1 MTAPLLELNDG
12 RRMPS
17 LGFGTYKIYGP
28 DAPALIGSAIDA
40 GYRLLDTAT
49 RYRNEV
55 EVGEAVRAS
64 SVPRDELF
72 VTSKLPGADHG
83 YDEAMRSL
91 EGSLERLGLDRL
103 DLFLIHWP
111 QPPIDKYVETWKA
124 FIRMREEGTVSSIG
138 VSNFLPE
145 HLDRLVDETGVAPA
159 VNQIELHPFLPQ
171 HEQRVADASHGT
183 VTQSWTPLGRGTEL
197 LERPEIT
204 ETAEK
209 HGRTPAQVVLRW
221 HLDVG
226 ASPIP
231 KSATPERFRSNLDVF
246 DFQLD
251 ADDLARIATL
261 ETGQRIGGD
270 PTTEVQ
276 L

>member
-1 MTAPLLELNDG
+1 
-12 RRMPS
+12 MPS
-17 LGFGTYKIYGP
+17 LGFGTYSISGP

-49 RYRNEV
+49 RYENEA

-64 SVPRDELF
+64 SVPRDDLF

-83 YDEAMRSL
+83 YDAALRSV

-111 QPPIDKYVETWKA
+111 QPPIDQYVETWKA
-124 FIRMREEGTVSSIG
+124 FIRMRDEGTVSSIG

-145 HLDRLVDETGVAPA
+145 HLDRIVGETGVAPA
-159 VNQIELHPFLPQ
+159 VNQVELHPFLPQ
-171 HEQRVADASHGT
+171 HEQRTADARHGT
-183 VTQSWTPLGRGTEL
+183 VTQSWTPLGRGTSL
-197 LERPEIT
+197 LERHEIT
-204 ETAEK
+204 ETAFK
-209 HGRTPAQVVLRW
+209 HSRTPAQVVLRW
-221 HLDVG
+221 HLQIG
-226 ASPIP
+226 AAPIP

-246 DFQLD
+246 DFELD
-251 ADDLARIATL
+251 EDELERIGSL
-261 ETGQRIGGD
+261 ENGHRIGGD
-270 PTTEVQ
+270 PVDEVQ

>member
-12 RRMPS
+12 NRMPA
-17 LGFGTYKIYGP
+17 LGYGTYKIAGP
-28 DAPALIGSAIDA
+28 DAPRLIGEAIDA

-49 RYRNEV
+49 RYDNEA

-83 YDEAMRSL
+83 FDEALRSV
-91 EGSLERLGLDRL
+91 EGSLARLGLNRL

-111 QPPIDKYVETWKA
+111 QPPIGKFVETWKA
-124 FIRMREEGTVSSIG
+124 FIRMREEGTVTSIG

-159 VNQIELHPFLPQ
+159 VNQVELHPFLPQ
-171 HEQRVADASHGT
+171 SEQREADARLGT
-183 VTQSWTPLGRGTEL
+183 VTQSWTPLGRRTEL
-197 LERPEIT
+197 LDRPEIT

-221 HLDVG
+221 HLDIG
-226 ASPIP
+226 AAPIP

-246 DFQLD
+246 DFELD
-251 ADDLARIATL
+251 ADDLDRIATL
-261 ETGQRIGGD
+261 ETGRRIGGD
-270 PTTEVQ
+270 PVDEVQ

>member
-1 MTAPLLELNDG
+1 MTAPLLDLDDG
-12 RRMPS
+12 HQMPA
-17 LGFGTYKIYGP
+17 LGFGTYSIKGP
-28 DAPALIGSAIDA
+28 DAPALIGTAIEA

-49 RYRNEV
+49 RYENEE

-83 YDEAMRSL
+83 YDDALRSV
-91 EGSLERLGLDRL
+91 EGSLKRLGLDRL

-111 QPPIDKYVETWKA
+111 QPPIDKYVEAWRA
-124 FIRMREEGTVSSIG
+124 FVRMREEGTVSSIG

-145 HLDRLVDETGVAPA
+145 HLDRLLAETGVAPA
-159 VNQIELHPFLPQ
+159 VNQVELHPFLPQ
-171 HEQRVADASHGT
+171 REQREADARFGT
-183 VTQSWTPLGRGTEL
+183 VTQSWSPLGRGTDL
-197 LERPEIT
+197 FERPEIT
-204 ETAEK
+204 ETADK

-221 HLDVG
+221 HLDIG
-226 ASPIP
+226 AAPIP

-246 DFQLD
+246 DFELD
-251 ADDLARIATL
+251 ADDLELIATL
-261 ETGQRIGGD
+261 ETGERTGGD
-270 PTTEVQ
+270 PVDEVQ

>member
-12 RRMPS
+12 RQMPA

-28 DAPALIGSAIDA
+28 DAPALIVEAIDA

-49 RYRNEV
+49 TYRNEG
-55 EVGEAVRAS
+55 EVGEAVRLS

-72 VTSKLPGADHG
+72 VTSKLRGGDHG
-83 YDEAMRSL
+83 YDEALRGV

-103 DLFLIHWP
+103 DLYLIHWP

-159 VNQIELHPFLPQ
+159 VNQVELHPYLPQ
-171 HEQRVADASHGT
+171 QEQRAGDARHGT
-183 VTQSWTPLGRGTEL
+183 VTESWSPLGRGTEL
-197 LERPEIT
+197 LGRPEIT
-204 ETAEK
+204 ETADK
-209 HGRTPAQVVLRW
+209 HGRTPAQIVLRW
-221 HLDVG
+221 HVQMG
-226 ASPIP
+226 SVPIP

-246 DFQLD
+246 DFELD
-251 ADDLARIATL
+251 ADDLDRIATL

-270 PTTEVQ
+270 PVDEVQ

>member
-1 MTAPLLELNDG
+1 MTAPLIELNDG
-12 RRMPS
+12 RQMPA
-17 LGFGTYKIYGP
+17 LGFGTYTITGP
-28 DAPALIGSAIDA
+28 DAPAIIGSAIDA

-49 RYRNEV
+49 RYENEA
-55 EVGEAVRAS
+55 EVGEAVRSS
-64 SVPRDELF
+64 SVARDDLF

-83 YDEAMRSL
+83 YDAALRSV

-111 QPPIDKYVETWKA
+111 QPTIDQYVETWKA
-124 FIRMREEGTVSSIG
+124 FIRMRDEGTVSSIG

-145 HLDRLVDETGVAPA
+145 HLDRIVGETGVAPA
-159 VNQIELHPFLPQ
+159 VNQVELHPFLPQ
-171 HEQRVADASHGT
+171 QEQRAADASHGT
-183 VTQSWTPLGRGTEL
+183 VAQSWTPLGRGTYL
-197 LERPEIT
+197 LERHEIT

-209 HGRTPAQVVLRW
+209 HARTPAQVVLRW
-221 HLDVG
+221 HLQIG
-226 ASPIP
+226 AAPIP

-246 DFQLD
+246 DFELD

-261 ETGQRIGGD
+261 ENGHRTGGD
-270 PTTEVQ
+270 PADEVQ

>member
-1 MTAPLLELNDG
+1 MTAPLLDLNDG
-12 RRMPS
+12 HRMPA
-17 LGFGTYKIYGP
+17 LGFGTYSIKGP
-28 DAPALIGSAIDA
+28 DAPELMVSAIDA

-49 RYRNEV
+49 RYENEF
-55 EVGEAVRAS
+55 EVGEAVRTS
-64 SVPRDELF
+64 SVPREELF

-83 YDEAMRSL
+83 FDEALRSV

-111 QPPIDKYVETWKA
+111 QPPIGRYVETWKA
-124 FIRMREEGTVSSIG
+124 FIRMREEGLVSSIG

-145 HLDRLVDETGVAPA
+145 HLDELMAATDVPPA
-159 VNQIELHPFLPQ
+159 VNQVELHPFLPQ
-171 HEQRVADASHGT
+171 RKQRAADASLAII
-183 VTQSWTPLGRGTEL
+183 TQSWTPLGRGTDL
-197 LERPEIT
+197 LERPEIA

-221 HLDVG
+221 HLQVD
-226 ASPIP
+226 AAPIP

-246 DFQLD
+246 DFELD
-251 ADDLARIATL
+251 PDDLARINSL
-261 ETGQRIGGD
+261 ETGKRIGGD
-270 PTTEVQ
+270 PNDEVQ

>member
-1 MTAPLLELNDG
+1 MTAPLLKLNDG
-12 RRMPS
+12 RQMPA
-17 LGFGTYKIYGP
+17 LGFGTYKIN
-28 DAPALIGSAIDA
+28 DPALVGEAIDA

-49 RYRNEV
+49 RYDNEAV
-55 EVGEAVRAS
+55 VGEAVRAS

-83 YDEAMRSL
+83 FDEALRSV

-111 QPPIDKYVETWKA
+111 QPPIGAFVEAWKA

-145 HLDRLVDETGVAPA
+145 HLDRLVEETDVAPA
-159 VNQIELHPFLPQ
+159 VNQVELHPFFPQ
-171 HEQRVADASHGT
+171 REQREADARHGII
-183 VTQSWTPLGRGTEL
+183 TQSWTPLGRGTEL
-197 LERPEIT
+197 LDRPQIT
-204 ETAEK
+204 ETADK

-221 HLDVG
+221 HIEIG
-226 ASPIP
+226 AAPIP
-231 KSATPERFRSNLDVF
+231 KSATPERFRSNLDIF
-246 DFQLD
+246 DFELD
-251 ADDLARIATL
+251 ADDHERIATL

-270 PTTEVQ
+270 PVDEVQ

>member
-1 MTAPLLELNDG
+1 MTAPLLTLNDG
-12 RRMPS
+12 HQMPA
-17 LGFGTYKIYGP
+17 LGFGTYTITGP

-49 RYRNEV
+49 RYENET

-64 SVPRDELF
+64 SVPRDDLF

-83 YDEAMRSL
+83 YDAALRSV

-111 QPPIDKYVETWKA
+111 QPPIDQYVETWKA
-124 FIRMREEGTVSSIG
+124 FIRMRDEGTVSSIG

-145 HLDRLVDETGVAPA
+145 HLDRIVAETGVAPA
-159 VNQIELHPFLPQ
+159 VNQVELHPYLPQ
-171 HEQRVADASHGT
+171 HEQRAADAAHGT
-183 VTQSWTPLGRGTEL
+183 VTQSWTPLGRGTTL
-197 LERPEIT
+197 LERHEIT
-204 ETAEK
+204 ETADK
-209 HGRTPAQVVLRW
+209 HARTPAQVVLRW
-221 HLDVG
+221 HIQIG
-226 ASPIP
+226 AAPIP

-246 DFQLD
+246 DFELD
-251 ADDLARIATL
+251 ADDLDRIGSL
-261 ETGQRIGGD
+261 ENGHRIGGD
-270 PTTEVQ
+270 PVDEVQ

>member
-1 MTAPLLELNDG
+1 MTAPLIELNDG
-12 RRMPS
+12 RRMPA
-17 LGFGTYKIYGP
+17 LGFGTYTITGP

-49 RYRNEV
+49 RYENEA

-64 SVPRDELF
+64 SVPRDDLF

-83 YDEAMRSL
+83 YDAALRSV

-111 QPPIDKYVETWKA
+111 QPPIDQYVETWKA

-138 VSNFLPE
+138 VSNFLPA
-145 HLDRLVDETGVAPA
+145 HLDRIVAETGVPPA
-159 VNQIELHPFLPQ
+159 VNQVELHPYLPQ
-171 HEQRVADASHGT
+171 QEQRAADAAHGT
-183 VTQSWTPLGRGTEL
+183 VTQSWTPLGRGTDL
-197 LERPEIT
+197 LERPEIS

-209 HGRTPAQVVLRW
+209 HGKSPAQVVLRW

-226 ASPIP
+226 AAPIP
-231 KSATPERFRSNLDVF
+231 KSATPERFRENLDVF
-246 DFQLD
+246 DFRLD
-251 ADDLARIATL
+251 EDDLDRIASL
-261 ETGQRIGGD
+261 DNGHRIGGD
-270 PTTEVQ
+270 PVDEVQ